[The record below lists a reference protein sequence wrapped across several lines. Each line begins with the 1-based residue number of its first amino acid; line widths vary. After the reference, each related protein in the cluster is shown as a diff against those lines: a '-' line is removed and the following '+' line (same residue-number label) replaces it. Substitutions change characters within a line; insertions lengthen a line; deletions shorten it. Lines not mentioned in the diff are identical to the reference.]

1 MTRPF
6 IRPVRP
12 AADDTERLTSL
23 YQETRQDLFAFLLRR
38 CATAEDAA
46 DALAE
51 TYRVAWEKRQRI
63 PAGPQARPWLFGVAR
78 NAAREKRRS
87 SERHATAKRALA
99 LAAERAYGTTTPE
112 TDALDTALGTLS
124 ALDREIVMML
134 SADGLSSME
143 VGSILGL
150 SPTAIRSRAHRAR
163 HKLRAHLSAVESDD
177 DPLPRDHPAH
187 NIGKLRPSN
196 AQAGR

>member
-1 MTRPF
+1 MMRPF
-6 IRPVRP
+6 GRTGRSEVED
-12 AADDTERLTSL
+12 AERLTSL
-23 YQETRQDLFAFLLRR
+23 YQETREDVLAFLLRR

-78 NAAREKRRS
+78 NAARERRRS
-87 SERHATAKRALA
+87 SERHATATRALA
-99 LAAERAYGTTTPE
+99 LAAERAYGETTPE
-112 TDALDTALGTLS
+112 TGALDAALGTLS

-134 SADGLSSME
+134 SADGLSSIE

-163 HKLRAHLSAVESDD
+163 QRLRTYLTAAEADDGPSAPHRRGHVMS
-177 DPLPRDHPAH
+177 
-187 NIGKLRPSN
+187 RPSN
-196 AQAGR
+196 ARAG